1 MNMID
6 RILSRLGYEK
16 GAATSDQIRASSV
29 WDDLANTS
37 IASGSSSVNE
47 VTAMQSSAVY
57 ACVNLI
63 GGAIASMPAHIYKR
77 LTDRRERADS
87 PLWWLLNEQPS
98 PDISAATMWEY
109 AITSLLLQG
118 DAFIRILRRSAY
130 NSEIIGLE
138 PWAPSRVNVKRV
150 DGRLVY
156 VLTPIVG
163 DMFAVDQADMIHI
176 PGPGFNGFRG
186 MSQIKYTLRNPAGI
200 ALAADN
206 YSKDFFDNSARPD
219 FVLSTTGNLTEKQIE
234 LLRNSWEDRYGGQ
247 GNHHKPAILFGG
259 LDVKQLSMN
268 SEDAQLLGT
277 RQFQI
282 EDIARVFGVPPF
294 MIGHTEK
301 TTSWGS
307 GVEQMAIGFVKF
319 TLTRHLKKIE
329 QEVNRKFWPTREKY
343 FVEFLTAG
351 LERGDYKSR
360 NEGYRIALGRAGEP
374 GWMTINEVRAIENLP
389 PDPDGNKLNGQATA
403 TPPNNGAQQ

>member
-1 MNMID
+1 MNMFE
-6 RILSRLGYEK
+6 RLFARLGYEK
-16 GAATSDQIRASSV
+16 GGSSIRASST
-29 WDDLANTS
+29 WDDLINTT
-37 IASGSSSVNE
+37 IASGTSSVNE
-47 VTAMQSSAVY
+47 ITAMQSSAVY

-77 LTDRRERADS
+77 LPDRRERADS
-87 PLWWLLNEQPS
+87 PLWWFLNEQPMG
-98 PDISAATMWEY
+98 DISAATMWEY
-109 AITSLLLQG
+109 AVTSLLLQG

-138 PWAPSRVNVKRV
+138 PWAPTRVNVKKI

-156 VLTPIVG
+156 ILSPLTG
-163 DMFAVDQADMIHI
+163 DPFAVDQADMIHV

-206 YSKDFFDNSARPD
+206 YSRDFFDNSARPD
-219 FVLSTTGNLTEKQIE
+219 FVLSSAGSLTEKQIE
-234 LLRNSWEDRYGGQ
+234 LLRKTWEERYGGQ
-247 GNHHKPAILFGG
+247 GNRHKPAILFGG
-259 LDVKQLSMN
+259 LDVKTISMN
-268 SEDAQLLGT
+268 AEDAQLLST

-319 TLTRHLKKIE
+319 TLTRHLKKFE
-329 QEVNRKFWPTREKY
+329 QEINRKFWPTREKY

-374 GWMTINEVRAIENLP
+374 GWMTVNEIRAIENLP
-389 PDPDGNKLNGQATA
+389 PDPDGNKLNGQATPA
-403 TPPNNGAQQ
+403 TGATT